1 MLEVD
6 FRMLDF
12 RQIARSLG
20 VVLSFAPGDR
30 LFREGDA
37 PHCMY
42 VLLEGQVEV
51 CRRDRVIETVGPA
64 QALGIVSLLDEQPR
78 TVTAQARTA
87 CKAVAIDAGG
97 VSLRGGRGST
107 FRVVGHERA
116 GTPTSDN
123 QRSAVDSLLCYAAA
137 PAKIFASLFGAD
149 SEPRVE

>member
-6 FRMLDF
+6 FRRLDF

-20 VVLSFAPGDR
+20 IVLSFAPGDR

-51 CRRDRVIETVGPA
+51 CRRDRVIETIGPA

-87 CKAVAIDAGG
+87 CEAVAIDARAFRFA
-97 VSLRGGRGST
+97 VEDVPHFAWWVMSELAHRLRM
-107 FRVVGHERA
+107 
-116 GTPTSDN
+116 TS
-123 QRSAVDSLLCYAAA
+123 AA
-137 PAKIFASLFGAD
+137 L
-149 SEPRVE
+149 